1 MTHNPEQ
8 EEEEKQK
15 SNGIHNHLS
24 YRVWNTWC
32 SWLMP
37 NEALQLFFQ
46 AKAAGA
52 CPPNF
57 FFC

>member
-24 YRVWNTWC
+24 YRVGNTFLANAKRGVTIIFPGKS
-32 SWLMP
+32 SWSLSS
-37 NEALQLFFQ
+37 
-46 AKAAGA
+46 
-52 CPPNF
+52 
-57 FFC
+57 